1 MEFRH
6 ELKYTLNFLDYMEI
20 RQRLRAVFP
29 ADEHTNEKGEY
40 FIRSLY
46 FDNPEDKALREKLD
60 GVNKREKFRLRY
72 YNFDVSQIQLE
83 KKSKINGL
91 CNKRQST
98 VSKEQVQSLLDG
110 KLDWMS
116 QSGDELLTEL
126 YSKINSQQLRPKT
139 IVDYT
144 REPFVFAPGN
154 VRITL
159 DRGIRTGLNSTDFLN
174 PGVPTVSAGEPVII
188 LEVKFD
194 EFLPQ
199 LVRDVVQLNSR
210 RASAFSKYGVC
221 RIYG

>member
-98 VSKEQVQSLLDG
+98 VSKEQVQNLLDG